1 MKNIHFYLITV
12 LLLAFAC
19 HPQQAKANRAAGGEV
34 FYEWISDST
43 YRCFFKYYNDC
54 AGDSADW
61 VQTLCMYNSCKDSS
75 YIKTLNRWLAVFPGP
90 IGPGGP
96 ASPGCPLLKTKCD
109 SPASMI
115 PGYNEY
121 WYTAIVTLPAKCS
134 LWRFS
139 VTVSARNSSNN
150 LNPVTGKNN
159 LYVEATLN
167 NTTINHNSSPYF
179 TIRPTPYVCNNQL
192 YQFNNGVIDPDGDSV
207 VTEIIRPMT
216 KTSSCAD
223 IAENIPFASASPA
236 YSIPSN
242 PFQTNNS
249 LIAIARTGQITFTA
263 TTPGANVLAVRVKEY
278 RNGVLIGSVS
288 REITLNVFPCISD
301 SPKVIVD
308 ASSVTGG
315 YYQDSTIYGCAG
327 QPLSF
332 CWDTKAANSATI
344 FSVSDNHNLVQALK
358 FATVNYTQN
367 RTDSVRGCLS
377 WTPAANGIGLIG
389 FLLTVKDSTCRPPG
403 ISLYYTR
410 SIPIHIWG
418 PVSTANDTTICLGK
432 SVKLKAK
439 NGGDYYWS
447 VLSGSA
453 GSIVCPTC
461 DSTIVKPSFKTTY
474 HVVSN
479 ASAFCGNNM
488 DTVTVTV
495 LPSIPS
501 SVFILASDT
510 NIKEGDKVI
519 VSALGVNCPHP
530 EYQWQINGVTIPN
543 TDTGKLIIDS
553 LKDLDT
559 LTCRLICADTCA
571 SPADTTSNSLVFHVK
586 PKPVSVNGFG
596 YAAADLRIYPNPN
609 NGNFTLSGTIL
620 GMVDIH
626 ILNTMGQIIYN
637 EKIEVVSSALDK
649 QINLR
654 DMPNGIYI
662 LQVSSREGIQTLR
675 FNIQP

>member
-1 MKNIHFYLITV
+1 MLV
-12 LLLAFAC
+12 FAC
-19 HPQQAKANRAAGGEV
+19 HPQQAEASSPAGGELI
-34 FYEWISDST
+34 YEWISDST
-43 YRCFFKYYNDC
+43 YRFFFKYYNDC
-54 AGDSADW
+54 AGDTADT
-61 VQTLCMYNSCKDSS
+61 VQTICLYNTCQSANFTRTMTKW
-75 YIKTLNRWLAVFPGP
+75 INGVGGGGPPGP
-90 IGPGGP
+90 P
-96 ASPGCPLLKTKCD
+96 SPGCQSMKTKCD
-109 SPASMI
+109 SPSSVI
-115 PGYNEY
+115 PGYKEH
-121 WYTAIVTLPAKCS
+121 WYTSVVALPAKCS
-134 LWRFS
+134 LWKFS

-150 LNPVTGKNN
+150 LNPATGKNN

-179 TIRPTPYVCNNQL
+179 TIKPIPYVCSNNT
-192 YQFNNGVIDPDGDSV
+192 YNYNNGAIDPDGDSII
-207 VTEIIRPMT
+207 TEIIRPMT
-216 KTSSCAD
+216 KTSSCTD

-249 LIAIARTGQITFTA
+249 LTAVARTGQITFTA
-263 TTPGANVLAVRVKEY
+263 TTPGANTLAVRVKEY

-288 REITLNVFPCISD
+288 RDITLNVFPCISD

-308 ASSVTGG
+308 AGSVTGG

-332 CWDTKAANSATI
+332 CWDTKATNPATI
-344 FSVSDNHNLVQALK
+344 FSVSDNHGFLPALQT
-358 FATVNYTQN
+358 AAITYTHN
-367 RTDSVRGCLS
+367 RTDSVRGCFT
-377 WTPAANGIGLIG
+377 WTPKAKDIGLFG
-389 FLLTVKDSTCRPPG
+389 FIVSVKDSTCRPPN
-403 ISLYYTR
+403 IMLYYTL

-439 NGGDYYWS
+439 NGGDYNWS

-453 GSIVCPTC
+453 GGIVCSTC

-474 HVVSN
+474 HVVST

-530 EYQWQINGVTIPN
+530 QYQWQINGITIPN

-571 SPADTTSNSLVFHVK
+571 NPADTTSNSLVFHVK
-586 PKPVSVNGFG
+586 PKPVSVNSLGNAVAG
-596 YAAADLRIYPNPN
+596 VRIYPNPN
-609 NGNFTLSGTIL
+609 NGNFTLSGNVS

-626 ILNTMGQIIYN
+626 ILNTMGQIVYSD
-637 EKIEVVSSALDK
+637 KIDVAGSALNK
-649 QINLR
+649 QIELR

-662 LQVSSREGIQTLR
+662 LQVSSPEGIQTLR